1 MIERVLVT
9 AAYKGELDQLDPLP
23 EGWVAQPA
31 GIGGVAAAAG
41 LSMLITVHQP
51 TRVIVLGTCGAY
63 GPGLSIGSLVSP
75 RLVRWA
81 DPNILAGHAHLPP
94 SIHPPL
100 PLTPWPDMTPASCL
114 QTPSLT
120 LAAEHATLLKTLGEP
135 GIPTVEHLEL
145 YSMAFVAHSFGLPV
159 TAILGV
165 TNAVGPSGSRDWKA
179 NHSKVEA
186 LIQAAV
192 YKQATPQRRPSDLER
207 QRAQVDFVDAPP
219 PVAAPSPSPL
229 PVRLPDP
236 DEEPTPGT
244 AGADGSPSTEP
255 DDDATSPAP
264 KRRWIHTGL
273 RKRWFKDEES
283 P

>member
-1 MIERVLVT
+1 MIDRVLVT

-51 TRVIVLGTCGAY
+51 TRIIALGTCGAL
-63 GPGLSIGSLVSP
+63 GSGLSIGSLVSP
-75 RLVRWA
+75 RLVRWV
-81 DPNILAGHAHLPP
+81 DPNILAGNAHLPP

-100 PLTPWPDMTPASCL
+100 QLTPWPDLPPASCL

-120 LAAEHATLLKTLGEP
+120 LAAEHATLLKTLSEP
-135 GIPTVEHLEL
+135 GMATVEHLEL
-145 YSMAFVAHSFGLPV
+145 YSMAFVAHSFGIPL

-165 TNAVGPSGSRDWKA
+165 TNLVGPNGSRDWQA

-192 YKQATPQRRPSDLER
+192 YKQATPQRRPNDLER
-207 QRAQVDFVDAPP
+207 QRAQVEFVDSAPT
-219 PVAAPSPSPL
+219 ASPTRHPL
-229 PVRLPDP
+229 PVRLPDDGELSGTSANTAP
-236 DEEPTPGT
+236 EAVPEPEETKPEPPTKKG
-244 AGADGSPSTEP
+244 
-255 DDDATSPAP
+255 
-264 KRRWIHTGL
+264 RWTHTGL
-273 RKRWFKDEES
+273 RQRWFKGDDS